1 MPDVNPRRCGSLG
14 KRPSGFRL
22 LGHIQERNLTGS
34 ATSPSEAG
42 DAFSGKPRTPRP
54 RVGYRGVCA
63 LILLCATPSVPCQ
76 ERGPALAERTVAVDR
91 QELEELRSLLRQQTE
106 MIESLRQQIANQQR
120 QLEEQNRL
128 LRQLLEEQRQ
138 GREPAPATEQP
149 IRSRDDQAASATGH
163 SGGSDPMTKQRL
175 AQGSDAGGHEGSGT
189 AGWNERHAFI
199 RNASGTFEAVFSGY
213 GQFDY
218 RGYETNER
226 NLSNTFLIRRARFSV
241 GGRIHQRYEYK
252 VQADFADT
260 AGTILRD
267 GWINLNI
274 RPEVRLK
281 LGQFKEPFSQEELRD
296 DENNDFVERSMV
308 NNLAPSR
315 SPGVE
320 LAGDIGG
327 GIFSY
332 QIGAFNGKGLLAL
345 NTSSTPEGVVRL
357 RVRPWTNR
365 DGHRLQG
372 LSFGGAFAGGRQ
384 RGGMSFIG
392 RTESR
397 STTFFE
403 PLPVN
408 GHLLRANAELTYV
421 YRAFALRS
429 EYVQTHQ
436 ERTGLGLNQ
445 TNLPGVIGKGLM
457 VQGTYLLTGEHKP
470 EDEAIAPRSG
480 LWNKD
485 QFERGIGA
493 WELKFRYSNLHFAD
507 GFQSDRAETFSTGVN
522 WYLTRSVKYMLDLN
536 VERFADPRRTPR
548 PGDRSFFS
556 LLTRMQFAF

>member
-1 MPDVNPRRCGSLG
+1 M
-14 KRPSGFRL
+14 
-22 LGHIQERNLTGS
+22 
-34 ATSPSEAG
+34 
-42 DAFSGKPRTPRP
+42 
-54 RVGYRGVCA
+54 
-63 LILLCATPSVPCQ
+63 
-76 ERGPALAERTVAVDR
+76 DR
-91 QELEELRSLLRQQTE
+91 QELDELRSLLRQQTE

-128 LRQLLEEQRQ
+128 LRQLLEERRQ
-138 GREPAPATEQP
+138 GREPAPATQQP
-149 IRSRDDQAASATGH
+149 VHSREGQSASAMEQAGE
-163 SGGSDPMTKQRL
+163 SDPMTKQRL
-175 AQGSDAGGHEGSGT
+175 PQRPAAGAHEEAGT

-199 RNASGTFEAVFSGY
+199 RNSSGTFEAVFSGY

-218 RGYETNER
+218 RGYEKNEQG
-226 NLSNTFLIRRARFSV
+226 LVNTFLIRRARFSV
-241 GGRIHQRYEYK
+241 GGRIHQKYEYK

-274 RPEVRLK
+274 RPEVQLK
-281 LGQFKEPFSQEELRD
+281 FGQFKEPFSQEELRD

-308 NNLAPSR
+308 NNLVPSR

-320 LAGDIGG
+320 LAGNIGG

-332 QIGAFNGKGLLAL
+332 QVGAFNGKGLLAP

-357 RVRPWTNR
+357 RLRPWMNR

-372 LSFGGAFAGGRQ
+372 LSFGGAAAVGRQ

-397 STTFFE
+397 STTFFQ
-403 PLPVN
+403 PVPVN
-408 GHLLRANAELTYV
+408 GHLLRANAELTYI
-421 YRAFALRS
+421 YRGFALRS
-429 EYVQTHQ
+429 EFVQTHQ
-436 ERTGLGLNQ
+436 ERTGLGLNH

-457 VQGTYLLTGEHKP
+457 VQGTYLLTGEYKP

-485 QFERGIGA
+485 QTERGIGA
-493 WELKFRYSNLHFAD
+493 WEVKFRYSNLHFTN
-507 GFQSDRAETFSTGVN
+507 GFQSDRAETFSTGMN

-536 VERFADPRRTPR
+536 VERFADPRRAPR

-556 LLTRMQFAF
+556 LLTRMQFTF

>member
-1 MPDVNPRRCGSLG
+1 MPDVNLKRCGRFG
-14 KRPSGFRL
+14 KRPSSFPL
-22 LGHIQERNLTGS
+22 LGHIRERSRMGS
-34 ATSPSEAG
+34 DASPSETA
-42 DAFSGKPRTPRP
+42 DALRGKWRTPPP
-54 RVGYRGVCA
+54 RVKCRCVCA
-63 LILLCATPSVPCQ
+63 LILLCATASAPCQ
-76 ERGPALAERTVAVDR
+76 EKGPAPPERTVVVDR
-91 QELEELRSLLRQQTE
+91 QELDELRSLLRQQTE

-128 LRQLLEEQRQ
+128 LRQLLQEQRQ
-138 GREPAPATEQP
+138 GREPASATQQP
-149 IRSRDDQAASATGH
+149 VHSPEGQTASATGQ
-163 SGGSDPMTKQRL
+163 SRGSDSMPKHRP
-175 AQGSDAGGHEGSGT
+175 ARGEPEGSGT

-199 RNASGTFEAVFSGY
+199 RNSSGTFEAVFSGY

-218 RGYETNER
+218 RAYEKNER
-226 NLSNTFLIRRARFSV
+226 DLANTFLIRRARFSV
-241 GGRIHQRYEYK
+241 GGRIHQKYEYK

-274 RPEVRLK
+274 RPEVQLK

-308 NNLAPSR
+308 NNLVPSR
-315 SPGVE
+315 SPGLE
-320 LAGDIGG
+320 LAGDVGG

-332 QIGAFNGKGLLAL
+332 QVGAFNGKGLLAP
-345 NTSSTPEGVVRL
+345 NTSSAPEGVVRL
-357 RVRPWTNR
+357 RMRPWASR
-365 DGHRLQG
+365 DGHWLQG

-397 STTFFE
+397 SATFFE
-403 PLPVN
+403 PVPVN
-408 GHLLRANAELTYV
+408 GHLLRTNAELTYV

-429 EYVQTHQ
+429 EYAQTHQ

-485 QFERGIGA
+485 QSEHGIGA
-493 WELKFRYSNLHFAD
+493 WELKFRYSNLHFTD
-507 GFQSDRAETFSTGVN
+507 GFDSNRAETFSTGVN

-536 VERFADPRRTPR
+536 VERFADPRRAPR

-556 LLTRMQFAF
+556 LLTRMQFTF